1 MLTEITLG
9 QYYPGSSPIHHLD
22 PRTKILG
29 VLFYMVMVFLASD
42 PLGYGLL
49 IAFLVLAAGLAK
61 LPPGLLLKSI
71 KPLWV
76 IILLTL
82 LIHFFTDPGEVL
94 WHWKFL
100 SLTKE
105 GIIMGVKMSLRL
117 VLLLLVSRPWS
128 CPTLRSGWI
137 CLKACC
143 GPSAALACPP
153 MNLP

>member
-82 LIHFFTDPGEVL
+82 LIHFLPIL
-94 WHWKFL
+94 
-100 SLTKE
+100 
-105 GIIMGVKMSLRL
+105 VK
-117 VLLLLVSRPWS
+117 
-128 CPTLRSGWI
+128 CSGT
-137 CLKACC
+137 
-143 GPSAALACPP
+143 GSS
-153 MNLP
+153 

>member
-61 LPPGLLLKSI
+61 LPPGLLLSS
-71 KPLWV
+71 
-76 IILLTL
+76 
-82 LIHFFTDPGEVL
+82 FF
-94 WHWKFL
+94 
-100 SLTKE
+100 
-105 GIIMGVKMSLRL
+105 
-117 VLLLLVSRPWS
+117 
-128 CPTLRSGWI
+128 
-137 CLKACC
+137 
-143 GPSAALACPP
+143 
-153 MNLP
+153 